1 MPGRVPGI
9 LFAALY
15 SAFQHGL
22 GVQGHAVAAD
32 FQVEVGLLGGLKGDG
47 CHHPQLLAHG
57 HHVAGVHQKVFPHPA
72 VVELVR
78 AVLSV

>member
-32 FQVEVGLLGGLKGDG
+32 SKWRWGSSAASKGTAVTTPSCWPMVTTSPG
-47 CHHPQLLAHG
+47 FTKKFSPTPQ
-57 HHVAGVHQKVFPHPA
+57 
-72 VVELVR
+72 
-78 AVLSV
+78 